1 MKKKTTTENI
11 KIKGSNVIDKV
22 KELIKEG
29 NVRHIAIK
37 DKDGHVI
44 AQFPLTIGVIGTALA
59 PVLAGIGAI
68 VALITECTITIERV
82 TEK

>member
-1 MKKKTTTENI
+1 MKKNTTTEDI
-11 KIKGSNVIDKV
+11 KVKGSNVIERIQEV
-22 KELIKEG
+22 IKEG
-29 NVRHIAIK
+29 NVRHISIK
-37 DKDGHVI
+37 DKNGNVI

-68 VALITECTITIERV
+68 VALITECTITVERV

>member
-1 MKKKTTTENI
+1 MKRKTTTENI

-68 VALITECTITIERV
+68 VALITECTITVERI
-82 TEK
+82 TGK